1 MSAPALLSLLPFAG
15 LLFILPFPSTVALRL
30 LCLAAAFAIAMFSW
44 RRLAVPTIPA
54 KPALLVWAAV
64 ALASL
69 AYAANP
75 AYSLGE
81 IKNEVG
87 YAMMVFV
94 AFFAITGTLRELR
107 LWSRVVVAAAAVI
120 SLWAMAAGFK
130 PGLWIDGGAYGGV
143 GTFASLAVVAVPL
156 LLVAWT
162 GASLSERKLLAFA
175 ALAILAGSVF
185 SQQRILWA
193 AFALELVVA
202 MVLLYKAGF
211 LKISR
216 VALAAVIV
224 GSVAVAGA
232 VLLIVHDRK
241 TDLSNPEI
249 QAIGKDMRLA
259 HWQRVFARI
268 QERPLL
274 GAGFGR
280 ETMKKA
286 YPDLV
291 PKTSPESQLWHPHN
305 VFLTQGIAMGW
316 PGMLALLAVFVSLLR
331 AYWKHLNAEGT
342 DHRLAAI
349 AGMVLVLGVVTRN
362 LTNDFFVRDGALMFW
377 ALNGALL
384 GYLGRSGSTMREAS

>member
-1 MSAPALLSLLPFAG
+1 MSVSAVLSLAPFAG

-44 RRLAVPTIPA
+44 RRLAVPTLPA
-54 KPALLVWAAV
+54 RPVLLVWAAV
-64 ALASL
+64 AFASL
-69 AYAANP
+69 AFAVDP

-87 YAMMVFV
+87 YAMMAFV
-94 AFFAITGTLRELR
+94 AFFAITGTVRELR

-120 SLWAMAAGFK
+120 SLWAVAAGFK
-130 PGLWIDGGAYGGV
+130 PGAWIDGGAYGGV
-143 GTFASLAVVAVPL
+143 GTFASLAVVAAPL
-156 LLVAWT
+156 LLLAWGGLSARGRT
-162 GASLSERKLLAFA
+162 SLAVSAVV
-175 ALAILAGSVF
+175 ILAASVF

-193 AFALELVVA
+193 AFAIELVAA
-202 MVLLYKAGF
+202 MVLLRSAGF

-216 VALAAVIV
+216 VALAASIV
-224 GSVAVAGA
+224 GSVALAGA
-232 VLLIVHDRK
+232 ALMFVHAQK
-241 TDLSNPEI
+241 TELSTPEI
-249 QAIGKDMRLA
+249 QVLEKDFRLA
-259 HWQRVFARI
+259 HWQRVLARI
-268 QERPLL
+268 QEHPVT

-291 PKTSPESQLWHPHN
+291 PKTSPESLLWHPHN
-305 VFLTQGIAMGW
+305 VFLTYGIAMGW
-316 PGMLALLAVFVSLLR
+316 PGMLALLAVFAALLR
-331 AYWKHLNAEGT
+331 AYWKHLDAEDT

-349 AGMVLVLGVVTRN
+349 AGVALVLGVVTRN

-384 GYLGRSGSTMREAS
+384 GYLGRSAATMRGAA